1 MIDHSYRKYSSL
13 YGSGQSRGGARPLIF
28 RPNWSQGLD
37 DPPPPTPLYL
47 KVWNRHCTGTSVE
60 QMPLTGS
67 MIPE

>member
-1 MIDHSYRKYSSL
+1 MAVVNL
-13 YGSGQSRGGARPLIF
+13 GGVPAPLF
-28 RPNWSQGLD
+28 LDQTGLRVWMTP
-37 DPPPPTPLYL
+37 PPPPTPLYL